1 MRHPTTRRLKIE
13 ADGDFWK
20 GAPKPKIRLTGRWLE
35 KAGFIPNN
43 HVEVTCVSPGL
54 IELRL
59 QVS

>member
-43 HVEVTCVSPGL
+43 HVEVTCVSPG
-54 IELRL
+54 R
-59 QVS
+59 